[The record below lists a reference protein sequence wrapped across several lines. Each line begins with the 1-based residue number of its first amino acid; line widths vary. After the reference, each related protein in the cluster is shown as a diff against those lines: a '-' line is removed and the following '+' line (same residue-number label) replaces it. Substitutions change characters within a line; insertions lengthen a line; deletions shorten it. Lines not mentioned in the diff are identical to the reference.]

1 MYAKVENNRN
11 IQQYDSNGTKAQ
23 KWIVVKSGAGYIIRS
38 AINADYVIDL
48 NCADVTDGNN
58 IQLYRDNST
67 NAQKW
72 CFTPALS
79 KKDKLAIQNK
89 DTIKRN

>member
-1 MYAKVENNRN
+1 MKVKLLFEEHANNYFLTRT
-11 IQQYDSNGTKAQ
+11 DVTK
-23 KWIVVKSGAGYIIRS
+23 KTLELTK
-38 AINADYVIDL
+38 YVITSFIEFDL
-48 NCADVTDGNN
+48 NCAKVTDGNN

-79 KKDKLAIQNK
+79 KEDKLAIQNK